1 MFVLLAF
8 LAVASAAP
16 HYGYHNHRHHNHG
29 EGGLG
34 FAEPQSDSEMDMFT
48 GQMFD
53 AHQFWRE
60 LSEEM
65 HRMDQM
71 LNEFSKHFP
80 TTTSNE
86 GVENNEYC
94 VTISLTGFDEQDIA
108 VKAREGVLMIQAVHK
123 TEDSNEKTYIDLR
136 TLPTYVNVNGTWTY
150 DKDIL
155 KITFPLKERPKEADD
170 VTEEMPITTEASTED
185 IERSREHM
193 EPTSGYETMDA
204 DVGLGRGDVDRERE
218 LLTNVIYPYR
228 PVEATT
234 YSVDLKNDVEFV
246 PMKIYKH

>member
-1 MFVLLAF
+1 MFVFLALLA
-8 LAVASAAP
+8 LASAAP
-16 HYGYHNHRHHNHG
+16 FYGHHSDE

-34 FAEPQSDSEMDMFT
+34 WSQPQSEIDLFS

-60 LSEEM
+60 LADEM

-80 TTTSNE
+80 STTSNE
-86 GVENNEYC
+86 GIEDNQYA
-94 VTISLTGFDEQDIA
+94 VTITLTGFDEKDIA
-108 VKAREGVLMIQAVHK
+108 VKAREGVLMIQAVHN
-123 TEDSNEKTYIDLR
+123 TEDGNEKSYIDLR

-150 DKDIL
+150 DKGVL
-155 KITFPLKERPKEADD
+155 KISFPLKEKPTEDGG
-170 VTEEMPITTEASTED
+170 VTESTTTTTEATTEEK
-185 IERSREHM
+185 ERSREEM
-193 EPTSGYETMDA
+193 EPTTGYENGDA
-204 DVGLGRGDVDRERE
+204 DVGAERGDMGRERE
-218 LLTNVIYPYR
+218 LLTNSIYPYR

-246 PMKIYKH
+246 PVKMNRH

>member
-1 MFVLLAF
+1 MFVFLAI

-16 HYGYHNHRHHNHG
+16 HYGYHSHE

-34 FAEPQSDSEMDMFT
+34 WPQSNGETDLLG

-53 AHQFWRE
+53 ARQFWKD
-60 LSEEM
+60 LSDEM

-86 GVENNEYC
+86 GVEDNQYF
-94 VTISLTGFDEQDIA
+94 VSITLTGFDEKDIA
-108 VKAREGVLMIQAVHK
+108 VKAREGVLMIQAVHS
-123 TEDSNEKTYIDLR
+123 TEYGNERSYIDLR

-150 DKDIL
+150 DKDVL
-155 KITFPLKERPKEADD
+155 KITFPLKESSTEASD
-170 VTEEMPITTEASTED
+170 VNVEAITTEPRTGEV
-185 IERSREHM
+185 ERSREEM
-193 EPTSGYETMDA
+193 EPSTGDENVDV
-204 DVGLGRGDVDRERE
+204 DVGVERGDTDRERE
-218 LLTNVIYPYR
+218 LLTNSIYPYR

-246 PMKIYKH
+246 PMKINHH